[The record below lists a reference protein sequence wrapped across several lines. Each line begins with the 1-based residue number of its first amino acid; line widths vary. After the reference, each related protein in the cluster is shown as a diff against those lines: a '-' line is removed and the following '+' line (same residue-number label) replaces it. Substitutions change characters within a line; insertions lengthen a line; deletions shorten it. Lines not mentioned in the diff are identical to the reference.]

1 MARTEYKKIST
12 NEKRGEAVSFL
23 SLLLFQWMNS
33 IFKIGSERPLDEND
47 FLPLSKENSASIL
60 TDQLE
65 ANWNKEKAKCNR
77 NQNRPRLWKCVI
89 KLISAKDALII
100 VLTNTLYSISTLL
113 KPLFLGYFIS
123 ILMSS
128 EPQKDNILYG
138 CTLALCINSV
148 IGALSMHQ
156 QNYRCELL
164 GIRMGCALKGLVYHK
179 VSVNSVE

>member
-12 NEKRGEAVSFL
+12 NEEREAVSFL

-60 TDQLE
+60 TDQLQE
-65 ANWNKEKAKCNR
+65 NWNKAQAKCNR
-77 NQNRPRLWKCVI
+77 NRNRPRLWKCVI
-89 KLISAKDALII
+89 KLISTKDALII
-100 VLTNTLYSISTLL
+100 VLTNALYSISALL
-113 KPLFLGYFIS
+113 QPLLLGYFIS

-128 EPQKDNILYG
+128 EPQKDNLLYG

-148 IGALSMHQ
+148 IGTLSMHQ
-156 QNYRCELL
+156 QDYRCELL
-164 GIRMGCALKGLVYHK
+164 GTRMSCALKGLVYHK